1 MTEAKDRIAAAA
13 LAILEAEGSAA
24 VSMRRVAT
32 VAGVTPMATYRHYP
46 NRTVLLQT
54 VADEA
59 FAAVAKTWGNR
70 VEGVGFAERF
80 DGLEQDYLDFALGR
94 PHLYSFLIIEPR
106 KGARQ
111 FPEGYV
117 PGTGSPLFGPVV
129 EAVEQGQREGVLR
142 EGDPLE
148 LTLALTMGA
157 LGLIALYLGGRI
169 GMPEPEFRAL
179 VHRTVER
186 VFDGVRA

>member
-1 MTEAKDRIAAAA
+1 MPGAKVRIASAA

-24 VSMRRVAT
+24 VSMRRVADA
-32 VAGVTPMATYRHYP
+32 AGVTAMATYRHYA
-46 NRTVLLQT
+46 NRTELLQT

-59 FAAVAKTWGNR
+59 FAQVAKTWGNR
-70 VEGVGFAERF
+70 SDGVGFAERF
-80 DGLEQDYLDFALGR
+80 AGLAQDYLDFALGR
-94 PHLYSFLIIEPR
+94 PHLYAFLIIEPR
-106 KGARQ
+106 EGVRQ
-111 FPEGYV
+111 FPQGYL

-148 LTLALTMGA
+148 ITLALTMGS

-169 GMPEPEFRAL
+169 GLPEQEFRAL
-179 VHRTVER
+179 VHRTIER